1 MSSPDDPEVRAEL
14 VRRLERHLQNYLGA
28 WPPDGPLVL
37 VASPLRDEPGW
48 DGRVRP
54 ITGVSSPSGTVVSV
68 PPAILGE
75 AETLRRT
82 GGFDALVTGLG
93 VLVGLPEE
101 RLRGGVFRALR
112 FLADLE
118 PLGEWVSPTDARLP
132 DWLRPFNGEVL
143 AVFDDTG
150 HYAAGVGQKFHDPF
164 GVEFAVG
171 TEPDHRGKG
180 YARRLVA
187 TAARR
192 AYDEGKVVTYLHR
205 EDNVASGAVAEAAGF
220 PYEGW
225 RALGLPA
232 VE

>member
-1 MSSPDDPEVRAEL
+1 MAHADDPAVRAEL
-14 VRRLERHLQNYLGA
+14 VRRLDHHLDHYLGA
-28 WPPDGPLVL
+28 WPVRGLVV
-37 VASPLRDEPGW
+37 VASPLRDLPGW

-54 ITGVSSPSGTVVSV
+54 ITGVAAPGGTVVSV
-68 PPAILGE
+68 PPGILAE
-75 AETLRRT
+75 AQQLQRA

-93 VLVGLPEE
+93 ELVGLPDD

-118 PLGEWVSPTDARLP
+118 PLGEWVPPDDPRLP

-143 AVFDDTG
+143 ASFDDAG
-150 HYAAGVGQKFHDPF
+150 RYAAGVGQKFHDSF
-164 GVEFAVG
+164 GVEFAIG
-171 TEPDHRGKG
+171 TEPEHRGKG
-180 YARRLVA
+180 LARRLVA

-205 EDNVASGAVAEAAGF
+205 EDNFASAAVAEVAGF
-220 PYEGW
+220 PDEGW
-225 RALGLPA
+225 RALGVPV